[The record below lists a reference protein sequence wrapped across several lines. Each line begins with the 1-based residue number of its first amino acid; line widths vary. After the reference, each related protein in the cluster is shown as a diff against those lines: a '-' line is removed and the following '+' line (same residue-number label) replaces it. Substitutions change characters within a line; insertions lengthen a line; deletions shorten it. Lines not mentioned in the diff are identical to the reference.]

1 MDHLLTYMVFAPIAG
16 AIIILFLPAGNK
28 GSITKIAA
36 LITSLAPLF
45 LSIRMLQGFH
55 PGQSGMQFEFF
66 RTWIAALGIGYHVG
80 VDGLSVPL
88 IVLTTLLSTI
98 SLIASWGIVE
108 RPRAYFALFLLL
120 ESSMLGVFVSL
131 DFFLFYV
138 FWEIML
144 VPMYFLIGIWGGPRK
159 EYAAIKFFLYTL
171 VGSLLMLI
179 AILAVYFRVRG
190 GAGPG
195 TFDIPQIARALH
207 TSPALLQGIAPL
219 VWLGFF
225 VGFAIKVPI
234 FPFHTWL
241 PDAHVEAPTA
251 VSVILAGV
259 LLKLGTYG
267 LLRVNFSLFPET
279 SKTFV
284 PMLAILGVINILYG
298 ALVAMAQSDLKKL
311 IAYSSVSHMGFC
323 ILGMA
328 SMTMMG
334 INGAIMQQLNHGMVT
349 AGLFLLV
356 GVIYDRAHTREINA
370 FGGLAKKYPVY
381 AGFVWLVFFASL
393 GLPGLNSFWGE
404 FFVLTGA
411 FNAVLPAQF
420 ANWTPQFFK
429 IMIYI
434 TAAGI
439 VVTAAYHLWVI
450 QRMFLGPFNEKWA
463 GLKDM
468 DYREIITLVPTAIFA
483 VTIGI
488 MPALLL
494 NLFMPWTAALMKG
507 LGG

>member
-1 MDHLLTYMVFAPIAG
+1 
-16 AIIILFLPAGNK
+16 
-28 GSITKIAA
+28 
-36 LITSLAPLF
+36 
-45 LSIRMLQGFH
+45 
-55 PGQSGMQFEFF
+55 
-66 RTWIAALGIGYHVG
+66 
-80 VDGLSVPL
+80 
-88 IVLTTLLSTI
+88 VL
-98 SLIASWGIVE
+98 E
-108 RPRAYFALFLLL
+108 M
-120 ESSMLGVFVSL
+120 SMLGVFVSL

-179 AILAVYFRVRG
+179 AIIAIYFRVRAAQNG
-190 GAGPG
+190 VG
-195 TFDIPQIARALH
+195 TFDMIQI
-207 TSPALLQGIAPL
+207 TELLRTDPGMLKGIASL
-219 VWLGFF
+219 VWLGLF

-259 LLKLGTYG
+259 LLKMGTYG
-267 LLRVNFSLFPET
+267 LLRVNFSMLPEVC
-279 SKTFV
+279 KTFV
-284 PMLAILGVINILYG
+284 PMLAILGIINILYG

-323 ILGMA
+323 ILGLA
-328 SMTMMG
+328 SMTMVG
-334 INGAIMQQLNHGMVT
+334 INGAVMQQINHGMVT

-356 GVIYDRAHTREINA
+356 GVIYDRAHTRDINI
-370 FGGLAKKYPVY
+370 FGGLAKKYPIY

-404 FFVLTGA
+404 FFVLTGT
-411 FNAVLPAQF
+411 FNAALPHKF
-420 ANWTPQFFK
+420 AAWTPQFFH
-429 IMIYI
+429 IMVYI
-434 TAAGI
+434 SAGGI

-468 DYREIITLVPTAIFA
+468 DYREIITLIPTTIFA
-483 VTIGI
+483 IAIGVF
-488 MPALLL
+488 PKLVLD
-494 NLFMPWTAALMKG
+494 LFTPWVSALMKTF
-507 LGG
+507 GG